1 MSEQTP
7 PSPSTSAG
15 SEEFG
20 GLTEK
25 QSQMMAVIQ
34 AHVIAETVTRDVDAT
49 LSTMTEAPYLYYN
62 GNRHCA
68 VGREEVR
75 RFYATQLIGQYLPPD
90 GEMITAS
97 LVMGERHVFS
107 EVVFR
112 FTHTTQ
118 MNWLLPDIAPTG
130 KRVELAMSVI
140 VEVRDGKLANERV
153 YWDQASL
160 LYQVGLLE
168 KGDLPIAGAEN
179 ARALLTLTRAQV
191 AQVAQAR

>member
-1 MSEQTP
+1 MSEETP
-7 PSPSTSAG
+7 PSPSTNEG
-15 SEEFG
+15 SR

-25 QSQMMAVIQ
+25 QMQMMAVIQ
-34 AHVIAETVTRDVDAT
+34 AHVIAETVTKSVDET
-49 LSTMTEAPYLYYN
+49 LLTMTEEPYLYYN
-62 GNRHCA
+62 GNHHCA
-68 VGREEVR
+68 VGKEEVR

-97 LVMGERHVFS
+97 FVMGERHVFS

-112 FTHTTQ
+112 FTHTTP
-118 MNWLLPDIAPTG
+118 MNWLLPGIPPTG
-130 KRVELAMSVI
+130 KRVELAMSVV
-140 VEVRDGKLANERV
+140 VEVRDGKLANERA

-179 ARALLTLTRAQV
+179 ARALLTLTGAQP
-191 AQVAQAR
+191 AQSR